1 MTRVAR
7 QVFTDCKIALEM
19 LEAEQDLTRWR
30 VHWAGALA
38 LLRAIGHVLRKV
50 DGADSKVGRQ
60 VEIAFSRW
68 KSQRAENAIFW
79 EFIDQERNNILKEY
93 QFNLH
98 PLDHV
103 DVAVIMTVQQP
114 ETGAMLQV
122 PNVFPIGENIYRPVL
137 DGYGEGNDARDVYQ
151 EALDWWDAELGAIES
166 AIADQSR
173 QA

>member
-1 MTRVAR
+1 MTKVAR
-7 QVFTDCKIALEM
+7 QVFADCTLALEM

-50 DGADSKVGRQ
+50 DGADLKVGRQ
-60 VEIAFSRW
+60 IDFAYSRW

-98 PLDHV
+98 PLEHV
-103 DVAVIMTVQQP
+103 DVAVVMTVQQP
-114 ETGAMLQV
+114 ETGELRQV
-122 PNVFPIGENIYRPVL
+122 PNVVPIGENIYRPVL

-151 EALDWWDAELGAIES
+151 EALGWWDAELTAIEAALS
-166 AIADQSR
+166 DR
-173 QA
+173 TT